1 MQQKKFAIL
10 LFRIYFCAK
19 KLVHWTTEIM
29 NFTFNITNSAGTV
42 EIDINGT
49 IGSFSDSENAVS
61 TYNEFTRK
69 IREIG
74 ASSARKVIVNIRST
88 GGNVNEALLIY
99 EQLKSLQAKVVT
111 RCYGYTASAA
121 TIIAQAASKG
131 ERKMSANSLYLIHQS
146 MTYADGNSNDFET
159 SLDLLKKTDE
169 RIVAIYAEASGRPA
183 EEFEVLMRENNGR
196 GRWLSADEALEYGLI
211 DEIISAEPIKNIN
224 KEDIIGLPEPPQIKD
239 NMEENKGIFDRI
251 SAWFEK
257 RVDGEV
263 AELTANLADERAKVD
278 NLVTERDSLKV
289 ENEEQK
295 ATIANL
301 TEKVTN
307 LEEEIAH
314 LKAMAVEPTEPT
326 QQVQDPEPTPA
337 QPTKTA
343 NEQAYDNDVKA
354 FK

>member
-1 MQQKKFAIL
+1 MKFN
-10 LFRIYFCAK
+10 Y
-19 KLVHWTTEIM
+19 
-29 NFTFNITNSAGTV
+29 NICDSAGTV
-42 EIDINGT
+42 TIDINGT
-49 IGSFSDSENAVS
+49 IGDYSADGNAVS
-61 TYNEFTRK
+61 SFTEFANK

-74 ASSARKVIVNIRST
+74 ATSSRKVIVNIRST
-88 GGNVNEALLIY
+88 GGSVNDALLIY
-99 EQLKSLQAKVVT
+99 EQLKALPAKVVT
-111 RCYGYTASAA
+111 KCYGYTASAA
-121 TIIAQAASKG
+121 TIIAQAANKG
-131 ERKMSANSLYLIHQS
+131 NRQMSANSLYLIHQS
-146 MTYADGNSNDFET
+146 MTDSCGNSTDLET

-183 EEFEVLMRENNGR
+183 EEFEALMRENSGR
-196 GRWLSADEALEYGLI
+196 GRWLTADEALSYGLI
-211 DEIISAEPIKNIN
+211 DEILAAEPLQNIN
-224 KEDIIGLPEPPQIKD
+224 KEDIIGLPEPPQINDK
-239 NMEENKGIFDRI
+239 MEENKGIFDRI

-307 LEEEIAH
+307 LEEEIAQ
-314 LKAMAVEPTEPT
+314 LKAMAVERTEPT

-343 NEQAYDNDVKA
+343 NEVAFEKDVEA

>member
-1 MQQKKFAIL
+1 MKFE
-10 LFRIYFCAK
+10 Y
-19 KLVHWTTEIM
+19 
-29 NFTFNITNSAGTV
+29 NIQDSAGSVT
-42 EIDINGT
+42 IDINGT
-49 IGSFSDSENAVS
+49 IGDYSTDEHSVS
-61 TYNEFTRK
+61 SYNDFTRK

-88 GGNVNEALLIY
+88 GGNVNDALLIY
-99 EQLKSLQAKVVT
+99 EQLKALSAKVVT

-169 RIVAIYAEASGRPA
+169 RIVAIYADASGRPA
-183 EEFEVLMRENNGR
+183 EEFEALMRENNGR

-239 NMEENKGIFDRI
+239 NMEDKKGILDRI

-278 NLVTERDSLKV
+278 NLVTERDTLKV

-301 TEKVTN
+301 TEKVSN

-326 QQVQDPEPTPA
+326 QQVQDQEPTPA

-343 NEQAYDNDVKA
+343 NEQAYDDDVKA